1 MNHESLLPICVIYF
15 EMQLKDQSKIQE
27 VFITALPFAFRNR
40 SCLDARGEE
49 DRRFY
54 DERRNGLRNNQQRY
68 TRLGSLMTRL
78 GNILSFV
85 IMVDEA
91 VGSEDTI
98 GLSMNAASVGY
109 SLRSSYPSQTQM
121 PGFLSRLH

>member
-1 MNHESLLPICVIYF
+1 MNQEFLLPTCLIYF
-15 EMQLKDQSKIQE
+15 EIQLKKQSKIQE
-27 VFITALPFAFRNR
+27 VFITALPFAFRNTNA
-40 SCLDARGEE
+40 LNTRGEE
-49 DRRFY
+49 DRRLY
-54 DERRNGLRNNQQRY
+54 DERKNGLRNNQQRY

-78 GNILSFV
+78 GNILSFE

-91 VGSEDTI
+91 VVSEDTI

>member
-1 MNHESLLPICVIYF
+1 MLLK
-15 EMQLKDQSKIQE
+15 EQSKIPE
-27 VFITALPFAFRNR
+27 VFITALPFAFRNTNA
-40 SCLDARGEE
+40 LDARGEE

-54 DERRNGLRNNQQRY
+54 DERRNGLRNNQHRY

-91 VGSEDTI
+91 VGSKDTI

-121 PGFLSRLH
+121 PGFLSRFH